1 MDVAQTWKA
10 VLTEL
15 SLSISPV
22 HFSTWIKP
30 LSLVSLEPKNPDSL
44 LTTLMCPSPYH
55 QQILSERYQA
65 QIMRSLERIT
75 GKQTEVTYIIGKD
88 LTPTAGGESA
98 PPSSLFAQ
106 EPAQSR
112 PAGTHNLN
120 PRLTF
125 DTYIVGSSNNFAHA
139 AAQGVANSPG
149 TRYNPLFIY
158 GGVGLGKTHLMHA
171 IGHAIYHDHPDW
183 NILYLSAETF
193 VNDLI
198 NSLQIKKTA
207 SFKRKYRSVNV
218 LMVDDIQFIAGKEA
232 MQEEFF
238 HTFNELYMSQRQ
250 IILTSDRP
258 PQEISRL
265 EERLSSRFMGGLM
278 VDVQMP
284 DFETR
289 MAILS
294 QKNKDLGLNIP
305 TDILSLIAERP
316 LSNIRELE
324 GMLQN
329 VVARSMA
336 LGGKATPEA
345 VRELLGTSNEQR
357 SRSLRPSRIIARTG
371 EYFSYKPADIAGA
384 SRKAP
389 LVRARHLAAYLL
401 KTELHLPYERIGEVL
416 GGRDHTTIMHGIEKV
431 ERELTTDAAL
441 GKMVADIKQL
451 LGHE

>member
-15 SLSISPV
+15 ALSISPV

-30 LSLVSLEPKNPDSL
+30 LSLISLEQAGEGEVL
-44 LTTLMCPSPYH
+44 ATFLCPSPYH
-55 QQILSERYQA
+55 RQILTERYQG
-65 QIMRSLERIT
+65 QIVRSLERIT
-75 GKQTEVTYIIGKD
+75 EKRASVAYTIGRD
-88 LTPTAGGESA
+88 STAGPTSPQIASPLFEQPGFQA
-98 PPSSLFAQ
+98 KPS
-106 EPAQSR
+106 
-112 PAGTHNLN
+112 GTHNLN

-171 IGHAIYHDHPDW
+171 IGHAIYSDHPDW

-198 NSLQIKKTA
+198 NSLQTKKTA
-207 SFKRKYRSVNV
+207 SFKKKYRSVNV

-305 TDILSLIAERP
+305 TDILSLVAERP
-316 LSNIRELE
+316 MSNIRELE
-324 GMLQN
+324 GALQN
-329 VVARSMA
+329 VIARTMA
-336 LGGKATPEA
+336 GGGSISPEA
-345 VRELLGTSNEQR
+345 VREMMGTSSEHR
-357 SRSLRPSRIIARTG
+357 SRHVRPTHIIAKTA
-371 EYFSYKPADIAGA
+371 EYFSYKPGEITGA

-401 KTELHLPYERIGEVL
+401 KNELQLPYERIGEAL
-416 GGRDHTTIMHGIEKV
+416 GGRDHTTIMHGVEKM
-431 ERELTTDAAL
+431 ERELLSDPAL
-441 GKMVADIKQL
+441 GKMAADIKQL
-451 LGHE
+451 LARE